1 MTSFFEETSSSEVPF
16 LPEGVSPLVFRC
28 LDPEEEDQYSIAP
41 SPEPVEDA
49 MVEVLSPPRQQEAIE
64 VASTEMLEAA
74 FELKLNEE
82 RAVLARTLED
92 FSEERRKYFEGVEGE
107 VVRLSLAIAER
118 VLHREVEMDPLL
130 LAGAA
135 KVALENVADR
145 SGVILRVSSS
155 EVDAWTE
162 RMGQSPDP
170 PELVADHNLTKGEC
184 VLETRMGTIDLGIRA
199 QLKEIER
206 GFFDLMRRRP
216 AFGV

>member
-1 MTSFFEETSSSEVPF
+1 MTSFFEETSSSETPF

-28 LDPEEEDQYSIAP
+28 LDPEAEDRYSIAP

-49 MVEVLSPPRQQEAIE
+49 VVEVLSPPRQQEAIE
-64 VASTEMLEAA
+64 IASTEMLEAA
-74 FELKLNEE
+74 FEIKLNEE

-162 RMGQSPDP
+162 RMGQTSDP

-184 VLETRMGTIDLGIRA
+184 VLETRIGTIDLGIRA

>member
-28 LDPEEEDQYSIAP
+28 LDPEEERYSIAP

-49 MVEVLSPPRQQEAIE
+49 VMEVLSPPRQQEAIE
-64 VASTEMLEAA
+64 IASTEMLEAA

-82 RAVLARTLED
+82 RAVLARTLEG
-92 FSEERRKYFEGVEGE
+92 FTEERRKYFEGVEGE

-135 KVALENVADR
+135 RVALETVADR

>member
-1 MTSFFEETSSSEVPF
+1 MTSFFEETSSNEAPF

-28 LDPEEEDQYSIAP
+28 LDPDSEDRYSITP

-49 MVEVLSPPRQQEAIE
+49 VVEVLSPPRQEAIE
-64 VASTEMLEAA
+64 IASTEMLEAA
-74 FELKLNEE
+74 FELKLHEE

-92 FSEERRKYFEGVEGE
+92 FTEERRKYFEGVEGE

-135 KVALENVADR
+135 RVALENVADR

-162 RMGQSPDP
+162 RMGQSQDP